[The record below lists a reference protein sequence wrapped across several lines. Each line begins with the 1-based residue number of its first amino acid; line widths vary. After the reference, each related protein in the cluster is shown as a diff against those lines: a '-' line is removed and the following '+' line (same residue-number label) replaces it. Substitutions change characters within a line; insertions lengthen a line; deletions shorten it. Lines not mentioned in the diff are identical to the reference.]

1 MRKRH
6 ELPRSHGQRKLERTP
21 HILIVDDDRE
31 IRELVGKLLER
42 DGFRISR
49 AESGKAA
56 WQVLNDRA
64 IDLIVLDVM
73 LPGQDGLA
81 ICRELRGAHVT
92 TPILMLTAKGD
103 DIDKILG
110 LEMGA
115 DDYLPKPFN
124 GRELIARIK
133 AILRRAAGSVLLQEN
148 DIEARFLRFEGWR
161 LDKGKRELV
170 SPDNVVI
177 SLSSGEFDLL
187 LALLKRPHRVLTR
200 DQLLDLTRG
209 RSSMVFDRSIDIQ
222 ISRLRRKL
230 GDDSKEPTFI
240 KTVWGGGYLFAPD
253 VIEE

>member
-1 MRKRH
+1 
-6 ELPRSHGQRKLERTP
+6 
-21 HILIVDDDRE
+21 
-31 IRELVGKLLER
+31 
-42 DGFRISR
+42 
-49 AESGKAA
+49 
-56 WQVLNDRA
+56 
-64 IDLIVLDVM
+64 
-73 LPGQDGLA
+73 
-81 ICRELRGAHVT
+81 
-92 TPILMLTAKGD
+92 MLTAKGD

-133 AILRRAAGSVLLQEN
+133 AILRRTGSVFLQES
-148 DIEARFLRFEGWR
+148 EVEVRYLRFADWR
-161 LDKGKRELV
+161 LDRGKRELV

-177 SLSSGEFDLL
+177 SLSSGEYDLL
-187 LALLKRPHRVLTR
+187 LAMLKRPHRVLTR

-253 VIEE
+253 VVEE